1 MNFGLVYLI
10 VILVCIFKG
19 LIMTIDL
26 IIVHILFIS
35 ACVYFSYQNGAKAGR
50 SEMVE
55 DLLDRKL
62 ITETQLRKEYFLE

>member
-1 MNFGLVYLI
+1 
-10 VILVCIFKG
+10 
-19 LIMTIDL
+19 MTIDL

-35 ACVYFSYQNGAKAGR
+35 ACVYFSYQSGAKAGR